1 MKTYNLVMENKKQ
14 LNFGFVPKLA
24 LNSNFRHLCLIK
36 GCERFQHNKGKN
48 WGESPFCKVH
58 HCLSRDELNKIYPM
72 GKCSMCGWDGPCDI
86 HRLIPGEIGGKYH
99 PLNVKII
106 CPNCH
111 RLQAMDKQRR
121 VRKWYENVA

>member
-1 MKTYNLVMENKKQ
+1 MENKKQ

-24 LNSNFRHLCLIK
+24 LNSNIRHLCLIK
-36 GCERFQHNKGKN
+36 GCERVQHNKGKN